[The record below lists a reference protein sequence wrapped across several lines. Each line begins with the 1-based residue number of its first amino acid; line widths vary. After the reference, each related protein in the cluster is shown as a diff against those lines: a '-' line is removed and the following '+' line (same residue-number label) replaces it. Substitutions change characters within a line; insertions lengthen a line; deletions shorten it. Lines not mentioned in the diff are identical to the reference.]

1 MEETQKRKSP
11 KGIPLKQ
18 EESQAK
24 KAGIGKRI
32 SELRLERN
40 ITISELAKS
49 LEQITGKSCSP
60 SKAGRMETD
69 NSVSIEDVKALSK
82 LFGVSADYLIFGTEE
97 KYRNTVLKTGLSETA
112 LRKIEQSEHISDV
125 INDLLSSRSGE
136 FLLCSL
142 DAFTRG
148 SDSPYY
154 DEFVEQLTQTDIS
167 EYIEIAFLL
176 TQVNNYRREKESNG
190 KT

>member
-1 MEETQKRKSP
+1 MEKSP
-11 KGIPLKQ
+11 VGPVYH
-18 EESQAK
+18 EVTQAK
-24 KAGIGKRI
+24 KRDIGLRI
-32 SELRLERN
+32 SELRHDKKL
-40 ITISELAKS
+40 TIEQLANELGIAKS
-49 LEQITGKSCSP
+49 VVS
-60 SKAGRMETD
+60 RWETD
-69 NSVSIEDVKALSK
+69 NSVSLKNVEKLSK
-82 LFGVSADYLIFGTEE
+82 FFGVSADYLIFGTEE

-176 TQVNNYRREKESNG
+176 TQVNNYRREKENNG